1 MNRIESRHW
10 QAARDPDGIVWLT
23 LDQAGSA
30 VNTLSVDVIAEL
42 DAQLMALEQ
51 DLPRGLV
58 IRSGKPGGFIAG
70 ADIKEFLRA
79 RTREAAAELIRGCH
93 TVFDRLE
100 SLGCPTL
107 SLIEGYCL
115 GGGLELALATRY
127 RLALD
132 EPRTRLGLPEVRL
145 GIHPGFGGTL
155 RAPRLIGHLPALD
168 LMLSGRS
175 LGAHAAWKIGLV
187 DYALPERHLKRAAR
201 AMVLDAP
208 PPHRPAWRQR
218 LAGQR
223 LARPVVA
230 KLLRRKVAQRAPEQ
244 HYPAPYALIDLWLK
258 HADEPKRMQAEEA
271 DSVAQLVVGDSAQN
285 LIRVFFLQEK
295 LKSRGRASTAPARR
309 VHVIGAG
316 AMGGDIAAWC
326 ALRGM
331 QVTLQDQS
339 AQRIAP
345 AIRRAAELF
354 RRELKQPRL
363 VQAALD
369 RLLPD
374 IHASG
379 VGRADVVIEAIF
391 ENADAK
397 QSLYRELEPCMRPDA
412 LLATNTSSIP
422 LEILGRTLSSPAR
435 LVGLHFFN
443 PVAKMQLV
451 EVVHAPHTDAGALAQ
466 AGGFVR
472 QIDRLPLAVK
482 SSAGFLVNRVLMPY
496 LMEAVTAVGEGIR
509 PELVD
514 RMALDFGMPMGPI
527 ELADTVGLD
536 ICLSVAS
543 ILSAHMKMKVPER
556 LQRMVEAGQLGRKS
570 GRGFYSYRNGVL
582 IKSKADRAI
591 AAPSDLADR
600 LILSLLNEV
609 VACRRAGIVEDDDAL
624 DAGIIFG
631 TGFAPFRGGPM
642 HYIRERG
649 ISNLKERLENL
660 AREHGERFMPDSG
673 WSEL

>member
-1 MNRIESRHW
+1 MDRIEDRHW
-10 QAARDPDGIVWLT
+10 RSERDQDGIVWLT

-51 DLPRGLV
+51 DLPRGLI

-93 TVFDRLE
+93 TVLDRLE

-145 GIHPGFGGTL
+145 GIHPGFRGTL

-175 LGAHAAWKIGLV
+175 LSAHAAWKAGLV
-187 DYALPERHLKRAAR
+187 DYALPERHLVRAAR

-208 PPHRPAWRQR
+208 PPHRPAWLQR

-244 HYPAPYALIDLWLK
+244 HYPAPYALLDLWLR
-258 HADEPKRMQAEEA
+258 HADAPKRMQAEEA
-271 DSVAQLVVGDSAQN
+271 DSVAQLVVGDTAQN

-295 LKSRGRASTAPARR
+295 LKSRGRTPTAPVRR

-326 ALRGM
+326 ALRGL

-345 AIRRAAELF
+345 AIRRAADLF
-354 RRELKQPRL
+354 RKELKQPRL

-374 IHASG
+374 IHAAG
-379 VGRADVVIEAIF
+379 VERADVVIEAIF

-397 QSLYRELEPCMRPDA
+397 QALYRELEPRMRSDA

-422 LEILGRTLSSPAR
+422 LEILGRALQRPAR

-451 EVVHAPHTDAGALAQ
+451 EVVHTPHTDTAVLAQ

-472 QIDRLPLAVK
+472 QIERLPLVVK

-496 LMEAVTAVGEGIR
+496 LLEAVTAVGEGIR

-514 RMALDFGMPMGPI
+514 RTALEFGMPMGPI

-543 ILSAHMKMKVPER
+543 ILSVHMKMQVPEQLR
-556 LQRMVEAGQLGRKS
+556 RMVEAGQLGRKS
-570 GRGFYSYRNGVL
+570 SRGFYSYRSGKL
-582 IKSKADRAI
+582 LKSKLDRTMAT
-591 AAPSDLADR
+591 PPDLVDR
-600 LILSLLNEV
+600 LILSLLNEA

-649 ISNLKERLENL
+649 ISNLKERLEHL
-660 AREHGERFMPDSG
+660 ARAYGERFAPDRG
-673 WSEL
+673 WTEL

>member
-1 MNRIESRHW
+1 MDGSEARHW
-10 QAARDPDGIVWLT
+10 KIERDPDGVAWLT

-30 VNTLSVDVIAEL
+30 VNTLAVDVIAEF
-42 DAQLMALEQ
+42 DAQLMALER

-100 SLGCPTL
+100 ALGCPTL
-107 SLIEGYCL
+107 ALIEGYCL

-132 EPRTRLGLPEVRL
+132 DPRTRLGLPEVRL
-145 GIHPGFGGTL
+145 GIHPGFGGTV
-155 RAPRLIGHLPALD
+155 RAPRLIGHLSALD

-175 LGAHAAWKIGLV
+175 LSAHAAWKLGLV
-187 DYALPERHLKRAAR
+187 DHALPERQLVRAAR
-201 AMVLDAP
+201 AMLLDPP
-208 PPHRPAWRQR
+208 PPHRPPWWQR

-223 LARPVVA
+223 LARPAVA
-230 KLLRRKVAQRAPEQ
+230 RVLRRKVAQRAPEQ

-258 HADEPKRMQAEEA
+258 HADDPKRMQAEEA
-271 DSVAQLVVGDSAQN
+271 GSVAELVIGDTAQN
-285 LIRVFFLQEK
+285 LIRVFFLQER
-295 LKSRGRASTAPARR
+295 LKARGRAAVTPARR

-326 ALRGM
+326 ALRGL

-354 RRELKQPRL
+354 RKELKQPRL

-379 VGRADVVIEAIF
+379 VDRADVVIEAIF
-391 ENADAK
+391 ENAEAK
-397 QSLYRELEPCMRPDA
+397 QALYRELEPRLRPGA

-422 LEILGRTLSSPAR
+422 LEILGRALARPER

-451 EVVHAPHTDAGALAQ
+451 EVVHTPDTDAGALAQ
-466 AGGFVR
+466 AGAFVR
-472 QIDRLPLAVK
+472 QIDRLPLAVR

-496 LMEAVTAVGEGIR
+496 LLEAVTAVGEGVR

-514 RMALDFGMPMGPI
+514 RAALEFGMPMGPI

-536 ICLSVAS
+536 ICLSVAT
-543 ILSAHMKMKVPER
+543 ILAEHRGLQPPER
-556 LQRMVEAGQLGRKS
+556 LRRMVEAGQLGRKS
-570 GRGFYSYRNGVL
+570 GRGFYSYRGGELLRERLDRTVAVPPDL
-582 IKSKADRAI
+582 I
-591 AAPSDLADR
+591 DR
-600 LILSLLNEV
+600 LILSLLNEA

-649 ISNLKERLENL
+649 VSNLKERLENL
-660 AREHGERFMPDSG
+660 ARLYGERFAPDAG
-673 WSEL
+673 WTEL

>member
-1 MNRIESRHW
+1 MDGIEARHW
-10 QAARDPDGIVWLT
+10 RSERDQDGIVWLM
-23 LDQAGSA
+23 LDQSGST

-100 SLGCPTL
+100 ALGCPTL

-127 RLALD
+127 RIALD

-175 LGAHAAWKIGLV
+175 LSAHAAWKVGLV
-187 DYALPERHLKRAAR
+187 DHALPERQLVRAAR
-201 AMVLDAP
+201 ALVLEAP
-208 PPHRPAWRQR
+208 PPHRPPWLQR

-230 KLLRRKVAQRAPEQ
+230 KLMRRKVALRAPEQ
-244 HYPAPYALIDLWLK
+244 HYPAPYALIDLWRR
-258 HADEPKRMQAEEA
+258 HADDPKRMQAEEA
-271 DSVAQLVVGDSAQN
+271 NSVAQLVVGDTAQN
-285 LIRVFFLQEK
+285 LIRVFFLQER
-295 LKSRGRASTAPARR
+295 LKSRGRTTAAPARR

-326 ALRGM
+326 ALRGL

-339 AQRIAP
+339 AHRIAP
-345 AIRRAAELF
+345 AIKRAAELF

-374 IHASG
+374 IHAAG
-379 VGRADVVIEAIF
+379 VDRADVVIEAIF

-397 QSLYRELEPCMRPDA
+397 QALYRELEPRLRPDA

-422 LEILGRTLSSPAR
+422 LEILGPALTRPER

-451 EVVHAPHTDAGALAQ
+451 EVVHAPHTDAGVLAQ
-466 AGGFVR
+466 ANGFVR

-496 LMEAVTAVGEGIR
+496 LLEAVTIVGEGIR

-514 RMALDFGMPMGPI
+514 RTALEFGMPMGPI

-536 ICLSVAS
+536 ICLSVAN
-543 ILSAHMKMKVPER
+543 ILSTHTRAQVPER

-570 GRGFYSYRNGVL
+570 GRGFYGYRNGVL
-582 IKSKADRAI
+582 LKGRLDSVI
-591 AAPSDLADR
+591 AAPPDLSDR

-642 HYIRERG
+642 RYIRERG
-649 ISNLKERLENL
+649 ISNLKERLQNL
-660 AREHGERFMPDSG
+660 AREHGERFTPDAG
-673 WSEL
+673 WTEL